1 MPGSKG
7 FRKALNSQKP
17 ILSDGGIG
25 TLLHQQGA
33 DFNTCFDYLNIDNPA
48 LVADIHRAFIE
59 AGSEIIQTNTF
70 GANRFKLQPHS
81 LEDRVAEIN
90 KAGVDLARRAVLAS
104 FKDIFIAGS
113 VGPLGVRL
121 APFGRVHLS
130 EARDVF
136 SEQIQAL
143 IKAQVDFL
151 IIETMTDLIEIQQ
164 AILAAKSIDS
174 EIPMVASMTFTRD
187 DRTLLGDSPA
197 VVARTLSEA
206 GIDAIGINC
215 SAGPNQVLRILKQ
228 MQQTAPGANY
238 SVMPNAGWPENFG
251 DRVMYAAGPDYFS
264 EYAIT
269 FWKAGARI
277 IGGCCGTTPQHIA
290 AMRKSIDAAP
300 ASLVIETVKAATP
313 ETTEQSA
320 GQSEQL
326 TQFAQKLASK
336 QRTVIAV
343 EMTPPRGLSTHKTIA
358 GANLLRESGA
368 DVINVSDNPM
378 ARMRMSPWALCHH
391 IQRDVGIETA
401 LNFPTRGRSLIRV
414 QSDLLAIHDMNVRN
428 IFVVMGDPTAIG
440 DYPEAMDNYD
450 LVPSGLIKLL
460 KKGFNT
466 GIDYSGSTIGYPTS
480 FFIGTALNLNPID
493 LNKEIHLLHKKIE
506 VGADFILSQPIY
518 KPEIIQRF
526 LEGYE
531 KEFGSLDTPLL
542 VGILP
547 LSNQRHARFLQ
558 NEVPGISI
566 PDSIHQRMEKAGDEG
581 QKAGVEISIELTKE
595 IAIFSNGIYLMPAF
609 GRYDLA
615 AEIIEEI
622 RKD

>member
-1 MPGSKG
+1 MPLKDR
-7 FRKALNSQKP
+7 FRAALGNQKP

-33 DFNTCFDYLNIDNPA
+33 DFNTCFDYLNIDKPA
-48 LVADIHRAFIE
+48 LVADIHRSFIE

-90 KAGVDLARRAVLAS
+90 KSGVELARRSVMAS
-104 FKDIFIAGS
+104 FKEVLIAGS
-113 VGPLGVRL
+113 IGPLGVRL
-121 APFGRVHLS
+121 APFGRVQTS
-130 EARDVF
+130 EAREVF
-136 SEQIQAL
+136 SEQAQAL
-143 IKAQVDFL
+143 LAAEIDFL
-151 IIETMTDLIEIQQ
+151 IIETMTDLIEIKE
-164 AILAAKSIDS
+164 AILAAKSIDPD
-174 EIPMVASMTFTRD
+174 IPIVASMTFARD
-187 DRTLLGDSPA
+187 DRTLLGESPA
-197 VVARTLSEA
+197 AVAKTLSEI

-228 MQQTAPGANY
+228 MQQTVPEANY

-264 EYAIT
+264 EYAVT

-300 ASLVIETVKAATP
+300 ANLVIEKAKV
-313 ETTEQSA
+313 TTQESLELLE
-320 GQSEQL
+320 GQSEQP
-326 TQFAQKLASK
+326 TQFAQKLASG
-336 QRTVIAV
+336 QGLVVAV

-358 GANLLRESGA
+358 GASLLRESGA

-440 DYPEAMDNYD
+440 DYPDAMDNYD

-480 FFIGTALNLNPID
+480 FFIGTALNLNPADI
-493 LNKEIHLLHKKIE
+493 NKEMRVLHKKIE
-506 VGADFILSQPIY
+506 AGADFILSQPIY
-518 KPEIIQRF
+518 NPEIIHKF
-526 LEGYE
+526 LRNYD
-531 KEFGSLDTPLL
+531 KEYGRLTTPLL
-542 VGILP
+542 IGVLP
-547 LSNQRHARFLQ
+547 LANQRHARFLQ

-566 PDSIHQRMEKAGDEG
+566 PDSIHQRMQKAGDDG
-581 QKAGVEISIELTKE
+581 QKAGVEISIEIIKDIET
-595 IAIFSNGIYLMPAF
+595 FSSGVYLMPAF

-615 AEIIEEI
+615 AEIIEGV
-622 RKD
+622 RK